1 VSAEPGAVRVGE
13 FGKERKRGKVKMTG
27 DVLTTACDS
36 ERIKKGGDK
45 DETREA
51 RQLRDPDEVL
61 HVGKGDHP
69 KEGARSR
76 EKKRKGTRVKERG
89 GKQAT
94 EITCLPGS
102 DSWRYI

>member
-1 VSAEPGAVRVGE
+1 VSAEPGAVCIGE

-27 DVLTTACDS
+27 DMLTTARDS
-36 ERIKKGGDK
+36 ERVEKGGDE

-51 RQLRDPDEVL
+51 WQLHDPDKVL
-61 HVGKGDHP
+61 HVGEGDHL
-69 KEGARSR
+69 KEGARSQ
-76 EKKRKGTRVKERG
+76 EKKRKGMWVKERG

-94 EITCLPGS
+94 EIVCLPGS